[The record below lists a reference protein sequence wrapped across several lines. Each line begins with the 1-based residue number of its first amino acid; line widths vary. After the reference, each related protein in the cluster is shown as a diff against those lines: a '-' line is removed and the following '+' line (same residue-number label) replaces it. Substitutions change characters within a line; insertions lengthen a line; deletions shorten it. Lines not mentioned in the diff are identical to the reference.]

1 MDVWMDRCSTLI
13 FQHFFITHHHI
24 SSSLQLSLQGIH
36 HMSLVYVGQVS
47 SKVLRIVL
55 QYVLIIFISQLQMII
70 SSPSVTYLSV
80 VVVVVEDDEN
90 DDDQDDD

>member
-1 MDVWMDRCSTLI
+1 ML
-13 FQHFFITHHHI
+13 
-24 SSSLQLSLQGIH
+24 
-36 HMSLVYVGQVS
+36 LVYVGQVS

-80 VVVVVEDDEN
+80 VVVVEDDEN